1 MCSPGRGGKS
11 IGDHSDHLGHW
22 YMAHLEGV
30 VADLVLETPVGETIY
45 GYERDLDGSYLRRR
59 LTFAESYQ
67 LDQDL
72 PNISGWIANPEIAD
86 ASHHDARL
94 SITYLALIS
103 PFGSLFAP
111 PAQRLSLTGTK
122 IPGTPYGMAHRSPVT
137 AHLRNLVR
145 HPVDA
150 LRFIFDFGIKRVF
163 APGRKPP
170 GFFVGNAANR
180 YPLQYHAEHLP
191 HYDSC
196 VRLSNDVD
204 ELGMP
209 RLDVDIRFTD
219 EDVDGVLASHMHWD
233 SYLRANGVGRLEYG
247 CTDLAGAVRERMG
260 GGFHQV
266 GTTRMA
272 KEPDAGVVDENLA
285 VHGVPNVHVVS
296 SSVFVTS
303 SQANSTFMIVVF
315 ALRLVDR
322 LYGKR

>member
-1 MCSPGRGGKS
+1 
-11 IGDHSDHLGHW
+11 
-22 YMAHLEGV
+22 
-30 VADLVLETPVGETIY
+30 
-45 GYERDLDGSYLRRR
+45 
-59 LTFAESYQ
+59 
-67 LDQDL
+67 
-72 PNISGWIANPEIAD
+72 
-86 ASHHDARL
+86 
-94 SITYLALIS
+94 
-103 PFGSLFAP
+103 
-111 PAQRLSLTGTK
+111 
-122 IPGTPYGMAHRSPVT
+122 
-137 AHLRNLVR
+137 
-145 HPVDA
+145 
-150 LRFIFDFGIKRVF
+150 
-163 APGRKPP
+163 
-170 GFFVGNAANR
+170 
-180 YPLQYHAEHLP
+180 
-191 HYDSC
+191 